1 METVLNNYE
10 QMILLLGMMMVVAGC
25 LVENVMVCGVGLKSA
40 LPRFLVSLDGITGR
54 VDWPEEETYACVA
67 TGTVFFDREVQ
78 VPLTGI

>member
-10 QMILLLGMMMVVAGC
+10 QMILLLGMMVVAGC

-40 LPRFLVSLDGITGR
+40 LPRVRVSLEGMTGW
-54 VDWPEEETYACVA
+54 VVWPEEGTYACVA

-78 VPLTGI
+78 VPPAGI